1 MKAMLFS
8 DLITARNSFP
18 ALLGITVFAAAFIA
32 VGSGMTVAAVGC
44 MAAMVPFMYLFSIAA
59 YDEWNGWERFRLTL
73 PLSRRQVAYGRYA
86 SMLVVTACALAFSL
100 AIGLLIGGVA
110 QALPAG
116 VVPESL
122 SLDEAGLPVLATAG
136 MAAALVVLL
145 TSAVTLPLV
154 MRFGMT
160 SGTRLVPVVLVL
172 AVAAG
177 MVLLG
182 GESTLDV
189 DELLTSAGPSMAMA
203 VAAVVA
209 LALYGASALLAA
221 RLYEQREL

>member
-1 MKAMLFS
+1 M
-8 DLITARNSFP
+8 
-18 ALLGITVFAAAFIA
+18 
-32 VGSGMTVAAVGC
+32 
-44 MAAMVPFMYLFSIAA
+44 
-59 YDEWNGWERFRLTL
+59 
-73 PLSRRQVAYGRYA
+73 
-86 SMLVVTACALAFSL
+86 
-100 AIGLLIGGVA
+100 A